1 MNKTTEKTTTLSEEK
16 REETKRLLAAFDMI
30 PSKLDR
36 EKAVIFLEGMAAAS
50 APRMSEATA

>member
-1 MNKTTEKTTTLSEEK
+1 MENIDKKALSDEK
-16 REETKRLLAAFDMI
+16 REETKRLLTAFNLI
-30 PSKLDR
+30 PSKVDR